1 MEKLTIREYAIKYKL
16 STFNVVKMTRS
27 GELKTESIE
36 KDGKEVVYIC
46 IDEVVEKEVSEKIEK
61 KHESRGLRAE
71 NLMLKK
77 EIVRL
82 KEELA
87 NCQNR
92 S

>member
-1 MEKLTIREYAIKYKL
+1 MEKLTIREYATKHKL
-16 STFNVVKMTRS
+16 NTFNVVKMTRS
-27 GELKTESIE
+27 GELKTESTQ

-87 NCQNR
+87 NYQSR